1 MTWFKNMERE
11 SKSGIVLV
19 LIWNSSKELE
29 YPNENKVMH
38 LLF

>member
-1 MTWFKNMERE
+1 MERE
-11 SKSGIVLV
+11 SKSGIGLV
-19 LIWNSSKELE
+19 SILEFIKGIE